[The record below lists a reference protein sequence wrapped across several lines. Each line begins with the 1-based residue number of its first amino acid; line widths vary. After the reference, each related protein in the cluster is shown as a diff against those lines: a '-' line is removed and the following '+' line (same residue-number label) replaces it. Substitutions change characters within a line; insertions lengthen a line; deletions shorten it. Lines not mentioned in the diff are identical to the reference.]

1 LPSPNLVRSLLLAF
15 FSIAASFSQA
25 QEPAPATEPSPAAE
39 QRAKAHFQFPGLGF
53 IIGDGRLSYGLEQIA
68 ELYYKA
74 LAVEHI
80 WLTADYQFVLNPA

>member
-39 QRAKAHFQFPGLGF
+39 QRAKAHFQFKTVT
-53 IIGDGRLSYGLEQIA
+53 QA
-68 ELYYKA
+68 A
-74 LAVEHI
+74 LAVEHL
-80 WLTADYQFVLNPA
+80 WLTADYQFVLNPAYNRDRGPVHVFGIRFQAEI